1 MMGDILN
8 FTDSPIIDE
17 SIEEYEYHEY
27 EPITAPVLITAV
39 MSELV
44 VNRKTYSHILARAT

>member
-1 MMGDILN
+1 MAYILK

-17 SIEEYEYHEY
+17 SIEEYENHEY
-27 EPITAPVLITAV
+27 EPITGTSLKITVV

-44 VNRKTYSHILARAT
+44 LNRKTYSHILARAT